1 MQQPLNSDTSIQ
13 LTSPSQENGMSG
25 DHEMISRTEEDE
37 TFIRLTLA
45 ENPAEGME
53 LLFRRY
59 YQPLCTHAVKFVGS
73 RDVAEDLVSDIF
85 YQFYSRQLYLTV
97 STSYRA
103 YLFQSVRN
111 RGFNYLRWELNRKN
125 SLEETADFASPE
137 SQQPDAI
144 TQYEELYQDVERA
157 INTLPI
163 QRRKI
168 YLSFQFEGR
177 SAREIA
183 SDMGLSVRTVEVQI
197 QRARQAIRQLVRDK
211 WFLAIFLNWLIS

>member
-13 LTSPSQENGMSG
+13 LTSLGQETQVPG
-25 DHEMISRTEEDE
+25 DPEKVLRTEEDE

-45 ENPAEGME
+45 QDPAEGME

-73 RDVAEDLVSDIF
+73 RDAAEDLVSDIF

-97 STSYRA
+97 ATSYRA

-111 RGFNYLRWELNRKN
+111 RGYNYLRWELNRKN

-137 SQQPDAI
+137 SQQPDAV

-168 YLSFQFEGR
+168 YLLFQFDGR
-177 SAREIA
+177 PAKEIA
-183 SDMGLSVRTVEVQI
+183 EEMGLSVRTVEVQI

-211 WFLAIFLNWLIS
+211 WFLAIFLNFLLS